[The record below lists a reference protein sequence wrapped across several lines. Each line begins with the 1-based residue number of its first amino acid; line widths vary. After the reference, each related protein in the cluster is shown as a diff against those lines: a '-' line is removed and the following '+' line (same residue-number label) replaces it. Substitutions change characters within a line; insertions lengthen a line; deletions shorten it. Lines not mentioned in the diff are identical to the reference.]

1 MVSEKFSKDFKNSK
15 FLQRMYGSLIFLHP
29 AISQFSIAHISFNI
43 ACKELKTAPIVL
55 VEKRR
60 QCQTTAKNVDTCST
74 LNKLLLERLFV

>member
-60 QCQTTAKNVDTCST
+60 QWRQQRTSHT
-74 LNKLLLERLFV
+74 

>member
-43 ACKELKTAPIVL
+43 ACKELKKSL
-55 VEKRR
+55 
-60 QCQTTAKNVDTCST
+60 KNVGNDDSKEPPTH
-74 LNKLLLERLFV
+74 NKLLLERLFV